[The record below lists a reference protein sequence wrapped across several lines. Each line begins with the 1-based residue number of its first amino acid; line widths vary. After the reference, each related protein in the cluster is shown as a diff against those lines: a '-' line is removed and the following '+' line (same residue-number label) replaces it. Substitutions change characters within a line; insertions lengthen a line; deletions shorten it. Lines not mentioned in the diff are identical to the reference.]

1 LVEDDPEIRTHL
13 TALLHRYGYSVSPYT
28 SAEEFLERSVEITPA
43 VLLLDMHLPG
53 LSGAQLQNRL
63 NLVRR
68 GTPIIFMSGES
79 RNDEIID
86 SFRGGAIEF
95 LWKPFPITALLKA
108 IDIALQ
114 KDLQRE
120 NRMRKVH
127 TVAQRVRLLTPRERD
142 FMLHMID
149 GHTNKEIAEIEGV
162 TADNIKKYR
171 ASILE
176 KMQVNSLAAL
186 IVLCREADITPSS
199 GLPLDSHSES

>member
-1 LVEDDPEIRTHL
+1 
-13 TALLHRYGYSVSPYT
+13 
-28 SAEEFLERSVEITPA
+28 
-43 VLLLDMHLPG
+43 MHLPG